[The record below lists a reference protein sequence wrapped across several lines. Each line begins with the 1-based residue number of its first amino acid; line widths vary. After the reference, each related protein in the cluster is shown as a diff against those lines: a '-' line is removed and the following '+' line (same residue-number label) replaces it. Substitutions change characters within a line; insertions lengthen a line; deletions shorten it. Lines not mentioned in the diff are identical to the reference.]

1 MKKQDI
7 DKFFEN
13 GERQLINNFKQ
24 KEEAEKISR
33 EPANRR
39 LKYAAIGILSIGVVL
54 EIVMLIWYDQISDT
68 AILWMEG
75 IIGLCAIIFVVLVA
89 WLYYRINKKSI
100 NKRYGKNS

>member
-1 MKKQDI
+1 MKKPNFDR
-7 DKFFEN
+7 FFEN

-68 AILWMEG
+68 AILWMQG
-75 IIGLCAIIFVVLVA
+75 VVGLCAIIFVVLVA

-100 NKRYGKNS
+100 DRRNGKNS